1 MRACANGKKE
11 IATILYHWNSAAA
24 GIKNTAGLTAAQLA
38 GMSSCPEFREELEKL
53 EQQKRQEQI
62 EPLISSKHIRDSAD
76 RVIFVKP
83 VQRQQQRGLRGSFIR
98 APSLDRQLHIP
109 GVSWGQS
116 IGPLGTTSS
125 LRSALASIRNLRE
138 GSEPGDRDQR
148 ELREPPQVIRLR
160 LRKQPSVDSGINLD
174 AQQQQAAVRNIPRD
188 IKQLSKWVYCSGSDL
203 SVEWNK

>member
-24 GIKNTAGLTAAQLA
+24 KIKNTAGLTAAQLA

-62 EPLISSKHIRDSAD
+62 EPQISSKHIRDSVD

-83 VQRQQQRGLRGSFIR
+83 VQRQQQQQQRGLRGSFIR

-116 IGPLGTTSS
+116 ISPLGTTSS

-138 GSEPGDRDQR
+138 GSEPGDRDQ
-148 ELREPPQVIRLR
+148 PPAVIRLR

-174 AQQQQAAVRNIPRD
+174 SQQQQAAVRNIPRD
-188 IKQLSKWVYCSGSDL
+188 IKQLSK
-203 SVEWNK
+203 

>member
-24 GIKNTAGLTAAQLA
+24 KVKNTDGLTAAQLA

-62 EPLISSKHIRDSAD
+62 EPQISSKHIRDSAE

-83 VQRQQQRGLRGSFIR
+83 AQRQQQRGLRGGSFIR

-116 IGPLGTTSS
+116 LSPLGTTSS

-138 GSEPGDRDQR
+138 GSPASRETPGDR
-148 ELREPPQVIRLR
+148 ELRELPPQVIRLR

-174 AQQQQAAVRNIPRD
+174 SQQQQAAVRNIPRD
-188 IKQLSKWVYCSGSDL
+188 IKQLSK
-203 SVEWNK
+203 

>member
-24 GIKNTAGLTAAQLA
+24 KIKNTAGLTAAQLA
-38 GMSSCPEFREELEKL
+38 GMSPCPEFREELEKL

-62 EPLISSKHIRDSAD
+62 APQISKQEAD

-83 VQRQQQRGLRGSFIR
+83 VQRQRGLRSFIR

-116 IGPLGTTSS
+116 TSPLGTTSS
-125 LRSALASIRNLRE
+125 MSSALASIRNLRE
-138 GSEPGDRDQR
+138 GSPASKPET
-148 ELREPPQVIRLR
+148 ETTQVIRLR

-174 AQQQQAAVRNIPRD
+174 VQAVKNMPRD
-188 IKQLSKWVYCSGSDL
+188 IQQLSKWVLLGL
-203 SVEWNK
+203 RPVGGVE

>member
-24 GIKNTAGLTAAQLA
+24 KIKNTAGLTAAQLA

-62 EPLISSKHIRDSAD
+62 EPQLSSKHSIRDSVD

-83 VQRQQQRGLRGSFIR
+83 RQQRGGLRGSFIR

-109 GVSWGQS
+109 GVSRGQTIS
-116 IGPLGTTSS
+116 PLGTTSS

-138 GSEPGDRDQR
+138 GSEPGDRGDQA
-148 ELREPPQVIRLR
+148 EIKQVIRLR

-174 AQQQQAAVRNIPRD
+174 AQQQQGAAVRNIPRD
-188 IKQLSKWVYCSGSDL
+188 IKQLSK
-203 SVEWNK
+203 

>member
-24 GIKNTAGLTAAQLA
+24 KVKNTAGLTAAQLA

-62 EPLISSKHIRDSAD
+62 EPQISSKHIRDSVE

-83 VQRQQQRGLRGSFIR
+83 AQRQQQRGLRGSFIR

-116 IGPLGTTSS
+116 LSPLGTTSS

-138 GSEPGDRDQR
+138 GSPASRETLGDR
-148 ELREPPQVIRLR
+148 ELPPQVIRLR

-174 AQQQQAAVRNIPRD
+174 SQQQQAAVRNIPRD
-188 IKQLSKWVYCSGSDL
+188 IKQLSK
-203 SVEWNK
+203 